1 MENYCLTEA
10 KDSWGLNL
18 VPKVTWDKNRVSVS
32 WKMSSKLSFPHGL
45 WCSPFLWDA
54 VVVWGVV
61 LWLFPMKHFCFEN
74 KVVLSLYNKST
85 LYTKSG
91 CPIISYS
98 TLKHFQA
105 TFPPLLPFL
114 MLLISRNSWS
124 KSIQILICQ
133 IPLMSVVISLFS
145 SKRPS
150 IRTTKERKTTKA
162 PTFSYTRPVSR
173 SKKVFQRLSMLNY
186 ILF

>member
-1 MENYCLTEA
+1 
-10 KDSWGLNL
+10 
-18 VPKVTWDKNRVSVS
+18 
-32 WKMSSKLSFPHGL
+32 MSSKLSFPHGL
-45 WCSPFLWDA
+45 WCSPFLRDA

-145 SKRPS
+145 RKRPS

-173 SKKVFQRLSMLNY
+173 SKKVFQRLSMLND